1 MTMAPRSEPPSQP
14 ASRPEISPG
23 VSPFLGRGWQF
34 PLGFDPRNQSVG
46 MVAGVEDIEE
56 SLRILFGTWPG
67 ERVMQPT
74 YGCSVRRAVFES
86 INESTLT
93 ELRELIRR
101 AILFFEP
108 RILLERIDTEA
119 DPMAGRIDLMLEYI
133 VRTTNTRHNLVYP
146 LYLDQATEPVKSY

>member
-1 MTMAPRSEPPSQP
+1 MN
-14 ASRPEISPG
+14 
-23 VSPFLGRGWQF
+23 PFLGRGWQF
-34 PLGFDPRNQSVG
+34 PLRFDPRNRQVG
-46 MVAGVEDIEE
+46 MVADVEDIEE
-56 SLRILFGTWPG
+56 SLRILFGTNPG
-67 ERVMQPT
+67 ERVMQPA
-74 YGCSVRRAVFES
+74 YGCGLRRAVFES

-108 RILLERIDTEA
+108 RILLERIDTEVE
-119 DPMAGRIDLMLEYI
+119 PLEGRIDLKLDYT

>member
-1 MTMAPRSEPPSQP
+1 MN
-14 ASRPEISPG
+14 
-23 VSPFLGRGWQF
+23 PFLGRGWQF
-34 PLGFDPRNQSVG
+34 PLRFDPRNRQVG
-46 MVAGVEDIEE
+46 MVADVEDIEE
-56 SLRILFGTWPG
+56 SLRILFGTNPG
-67 ERVMQPT
+67 ERVMQPA
-74 YGCSVRRAVFES
+74 YGCGLRRAVFES

-108 RILLERIDTEA
+108 RILLERIDTEVE
-119 DPMAGRIDLMLEYI
+119 PLEGRIDLHLDYI